1 MTRANYFPSNNS
13 PISESMFCSHLLL
26 WLPTA
31 AMSDHLGIHRQ
42 TLLKMRRSDLSPF
55 KEGRDYRWNGLTAN
69 GKLQWNKENAE
80 QAYTGFLRE
89 PASQV
94 ETFSRMNTPT
104 VRSKGIRSA

>member
-1 MTRANYFPSNNS
+1 MTRASYFASNNS
-13 PISESMFCSHLLL
+13 PISESVFYSNLLL

-80 QAYTGFLRE
+80 LAYTGFLRE
-89 PASQV
+89 PVSQL
-94 ETFSRMNTPT
+94 ETFSRVNASTAKAK
-104 VRSKGIRSA
+104 RRHSA